1 MGNFYD
7 LVILGGG
14 AAGLT
19 AGIHALR
26 ARLKTV
32 LIERLMLGGQI
43 INADVIENYPGFPE
57 GITGPDLA
65 TALQEQTSSLSM
77 EYAFGNAISLETDDR
92 SLVVRTEG
100 DKFVTKSVIIAIGSD
115 PNTLGIPGEQEFES
129 QGVSSCATCDG
140 YFFTDKEV
148 VVIGGGDT
156 ALDEAIYLTKM
167 CSKVTIIHRRSQLRA
182 GKILQERAFE
192 NTKIAFIFDTVVESI
207 NGDTTVE
214 NVHLYNV
221 ETEERQTL
229 PTSGVF
235 VSIGFHPSTHQ
246 FKNVLAMD
254 TGGHIT
260 VDVDMATNMA
270 GVFAAGDCRSRSAGQ
285 LANVIGDGATAAL
298 SALTYLETL

>member
-65 TALQEQTSSLSM
+65 TALQEQTSNLSM

-115 PNTLGIPGEQEFES
+115 IP
-129 QGVSSCATCDG
+129 D
-140 YFFTDKEV
+140 
-148 VVIGGGDT
+148 
-156 ALDEAIYLTKM
+156 
-167 CSKVTIIHRRSQLRA
+167 II
-182 GKILQERAFE
+182 
-192 NTKIAFIFDTVVESI
+192 IF
-207 NGDTTVE
+207 
-214 NVHLYNV
+214 
-221 ETEERQTL
+221 
-229 PTSGVF
+229 
-235 VSIGFHPSTHQ
+235 
-246 FKNVLAMD
+246 
-254 TGGHIT
+254 
-260 VDVDMATNMA
+260 
-270 GVFAAGDCRSRSAGQ
+270 
-285 LANVIGDGATAAL
+285 
-298 SALTYLETL
+298 